1 MKILSLSN
9 WAKANDYSYRGAYNR
24 FLRGDLP
31 EARKTTT
38 GRIVVDVNDDIIP
51 LTTAVYARVSSHKQ
65 KNDLDRQ
72 ADRMVQFANA
82 KGWVVSQVIKEI
94 ASGLNDKRPKLNKLL
109 ASTGRL
115 RIVSEHKDRLTRFG
129 FHYLELLLDGEIIIA
144 NLEDNDCNDRN
155 DLMQDLIS
163 VITSMTA
170 KYYGQR
176 RGSKK
181 TKKLISELE
190 EE

>member
-9 WAKANDYSYRGAYNR
+9 WAKENDYSYRGAYNR
-24 FLRGDLP
+24 YLRGDLP

-38 GRIVVDVNDDIIP
+38 GRIVVDIKDDIIP
-51 LTTAVYARVSSHKQ
+51 LITVVYARVSSHKQ
-65 KNDLDRQ
+65 KDDLDRQ
-72 ADRMVQFANA
+72 ADRMQQFANA
-82 KGWVVSQVIKEI
+82 NGWVVENVIKEI
-94 ASGLNDKRPKLNKLL
+94 ASGLNDKRPKLSKLL
-109 ASTGRL
+109 GSGRRL

-129 FHYLELLLDGEIIIA
+129 FHYLELLLDGEIVIA
-144 NLEDNDCNDRN
+144 NLEDNDCK

-170 KYYGQR
+170 RYYGQK
-176 RGSKK
+176 RGSQK

-190 EE
+190 KE

>member
-51 LTTAVYARVSSHKQ
+51 LTTVVYARVSSHKQ

-144 NLEDNDCNDRN
+144 NLEENDRN